1 MLQRHRTL
9 SRGQSGIELIIVVG
23 FFAFSFLIF
32 LLVIHRNTADERFEN
47 RNILVQEVALQ
58 IQQEINLA
66 MNSANGYS
74 RQFVLPMTISGV
86 SYTVD
91 IVDGDT
97 VYIKTD
103 DEKHALSLPTA
114 EVTGEIIIGVNYISK
129 VDDVVRLNP

>member
-1 MLQRHRTL
+1 MLQRHRNL

-97 VYIKTD
+97 VYRSEERRVGK
-103 DEKHALSLPTA
+103 E
-114 EVTGEIIIGVNYISK
+114 
-129 VDDVVRLNP
+129 